1 MILKDVLFILFII
14 FIVYVHFPDILCSYR
29 VHNLKK
35 SSLTPFVNNYKN
47 LKKCTN
53 DKVVL
58 SLTTTPC
65 KIKDITPM
73 FNSLLD
79 QTVKVNQISLNIPE
93 KCNDETYDIPAE
105 YKDICNIYTTGK
117 DYGIGTKYV
126 PTLLRENECGTKIIL
141 LNDNIIYGKDFIET
155 LLKES
160 DNNPDKCIYVGNTF
174 ENADGILIKPEFITD
189 IIHDKCDNK
198 WLHDNLKS
206 DKVKVNYSKNKKFL

>member
-1 MILKDVLFILFII
+1 MIAKDVLFIIFII

-29 VHNLKK
+29 VHKLKK
-35 SSLTPFVNNYKN
+35 EPLTPFINNYKN
-47 LKKCTN
+47 LQKCTS

-58 SLTTTPC
+58 SLTTTPDN
-65 KIKDITPM
+65 IKNITPM

-93 KCNDETYDIPAE
+93 KCAGKTYDIPTE

-117 DYGIGTKYV
+117 DYGMGTKYV

-155 LLKES
+155 L
-160 DNNPDKCIYVGNTF
+160 
-174 ENADGILIKPEFITD
+174 
-189 IIHDKCDNK
+189 
-198 WLHDNLKS
+198 
-206 DKVKVNYSKNKKFL
+206 